1 MARKHLTLTP
11 AQAKRLSEMGS
22 MMHGSGMIPSNFDD
36 DDDQWEDHSYIDF
49 PVYISKGK
57 GQYAGQGGGFTSM
70 LKLLYDKAKGNPEVR
85 KLAKRVAKSAVSKG
99 AELAKSQA
107 KKRGVTNPMANQAIE
122 LASDKTSGVIDKHL
136 GSGKR
141 VRVNGYG
148 TSGVRMSGS
157 GHCGRGTR
165 AAGSEYSSYGSGT
178 KMAGSHCD
186 Y

>member
-22 MMHGSGMIPSNFDD
+22 MMKGSGVVPSNFDD
-36 DDDQWEDHSYIDF
+36 DDELWEDHSYIDF

-57 GQYAGQGGGFTSM
+57 GAYAGQGGGFTSL

-85 KLAKRVAKSAVSKG
+85 KLAKKVAKSAVSK
-99 AELAKSQA
+99 ATDLAKSQA

-141 VRVNGYG
+141 MRVNGYG